1 MCRDDWDGAP
11 RMELEGLEGS
21 GAYIICKI
29 DLPVQSVTVII
40 ITIIIFFPGLCC
52 FFPFRLLTLYLHF
65 ISKFLY
71 FMCPMFLLDIVHGN
85 YKCS

>member
-1 MCRDDWDGAP
+1 M
-11 RMELEGLEGS
+11 
-21 GAYIICKI
+21 
-29 DLPVQSVTVII
+29 SVTVII
-40 ITIIIFFPGLCC
+40 IIIIIFFPGPCC

-71 FMCPMFLLDIVHGN
+71 FMCPIPLLDNVHGN